1 MTRMKVLV
9 TGSGGQL
16 GSELRETAPENVNM
30 VLADRR
36 LLDIANAVEVKRY
49 VHAERPDIVL
59 NAAAYTAVDKAEAE
73 PDKARSINV
82 DGAAHLAD
90 AANDIGARLVHIS
103 TDFVFSGRQS
113 SPYSTESPTDPLS
126 VYGVTKRDG
135 EVAVAERL
143 PSHKILIVRTAWV
156 YSTFGHNFV
165 KTMLRLMSERAEL
178 DIVGDQIGTPTWA
191 RALAKA
197 LWRMLALRLSGI
209 HHWTDAGAAS
219 WYDFAAAIYDEGR
232 ALKLLTRD
240 VKLRQIRTM
249 DYPTPARRPAYSVLD
264 KTATWQALGEQPA
277 HWRVALRQMLQLSA
291 QRAA

>member
-1 MTRMKVLV
+1 MKVLV
-9 TGSGGQL
+9 TGSAGQL
-16 GSELRETAPENVNM
+16 GSELSETAPENVSIM
-30 VLADRR
+30 LADRR
-36 LLDIANAVEVKRY
+36 MLDISNAAEVVRY
-49 VHAERPDIVL
+49 VRAERPDIVL

-73 PDKARSINV
+73 PDKARLINV
-82 DGAAHLAD
+82 DGAAHLA
-90 AANDIGARLVHIS
+90 AAVNDIGARLVQIS
-103 TDFVFSGRQS
+103 TDFVFNGRQS
-113 SPYSTESPTDPLS
+113 SPYSPESQTDPLS
-126 VYGVTKRDG
+126 VYGITKRDG

-143 PSHKILIVRTAWV
+143 PSNQVLIVRTAWV

-165 KTMLRLMSERAEL
+165 KTMLRLMNERAEL
-178 DIVGDQIGTPTWA
+178 NVVGDQIGTPTWA

-240 VKLRQIRTM
+240 VKLQQIRTM

-264 KTATWQALGEQPA
+264 KTATWQALGEQSA
-277 HWRVALRQMLQLSA
+277 HWRVALREMLQQSM

>member
-1 MTRMKVLV
+1 MSRFKVLV

-16 GSELRETAPENVNM
+16 GSELSETVPQNVSL
-30 VLADRR
+30 VLADHR
-36 LLDIANAVEVKRY
+36 LLDIANAVEVRRY
-49 VHAERPDIVL
+49 IRAERPDVVL

-82 DGAAHLAD
+82 DGAANLAD
-90 AANDIGARLVHIS
+90 AANDVGARLVQIS
-103 TDFVFSGRQS
+103 TDFVFNGRQS
-113 SPYSTESPTDPLS
+113 SPYSTSSQTDPLS

-143 PSHKILIVRTAWV
+143 PSNQILIVRTAWV

-165 KTMLRLMSERAEL
+165 KTMLRLMNERAEL
-178 DIVGDQIGTPTWA
+178 EIVGDQIGTPTWA

-197 LWRMLALRLSGI
+197 LWRMVSLRLSGI

-232 ALKLLTRD
+232 TLKLVTRD

-264 KTATWQALGEQPA
+264 KTATWQALGEQSA